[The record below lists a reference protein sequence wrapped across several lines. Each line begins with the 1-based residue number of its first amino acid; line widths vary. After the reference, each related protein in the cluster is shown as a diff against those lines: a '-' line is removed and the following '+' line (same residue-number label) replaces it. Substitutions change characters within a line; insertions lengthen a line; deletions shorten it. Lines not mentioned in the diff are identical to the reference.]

1 MEYNL
6 EGITL
11 VSLIF
16 GIVFLREYFKRD
28 RVFIAQLWIA
38 ILSFVLTL
46 WVWYEEW
53 TKGLLWVE
61 IERVIIYSLL
71 FGFIW
76 IIWKI
81 VKRIK
86 NK

>member
-6 EGITL
+6 EGITF
-11 VSLIF
+11 VTLIF
-16 GIVFLREYFKRD
+16 GIVFLREYFRRD
-28 RVFIAQLWIA
+28 RVYIAQIGFAL
-38 ILSFVLTL
+38 LSFAFTI

-61 IERVIIYSLL
+61 LERVIIYSLL

-81 VKRIK
+81 VKRIR

>member
-1 MEYNL
+1 MESNL
-6 EGITL
+6 EGISLMTL
-11 VSLIF
+11 FS
-16 GIVFLREYFKRD
+16 GIMFLREYFKND
-28 RVFIAQLWIA
+28 KTNNTQLWIA
-38 ILSFVLTL
+38 ILSFALTL
-46 WVWYEEW
+46 WIWYEEW

-61 IERVIIYSLL
+61 IESVIIYSLL

-81 VKRIK
+81 VKRIR

>member
-6 EGITL
+6 EGISLLSL
-11 VSLIF
+11 VF

-28 RVFIAQLWIA
+28 RVYIAQLGFA
-38 ILSFVLTL
+38 LVSFAFTI
-46 WVWYEEW
+46 WVWYEAW
-53 TKGLLWVE
+53 TIGLLGVE
-61 IERVIIYSLL
+61 IKRVITYSLL

-81 VKRIK
+81 VKRVRSK
-86 NK
+86 

>member
-1 MEYNL
+1 MDNNL

-11 VSLIF
+11 MTLFS
-16 GIVFLREYFKRD
+16 GIMFLREYFKND
-28 RVFIAQLWIA
+28 RTNNVQLWIA
-38 ILSFVLTL
+38 ILSFALTL
-46 WVWYEEW
+46 WIWYEEW

>member
-11 VSLIF
+11 VSLFTGIF
-16 GIVFLREYFKRD
+16 FLIEYFKKNRTNN
-28 RVFIAQLWIA
+28 AHLWIV
-38 ILSFVLTL
+38 ILSFALTL

-81 VKRIK
+81 VKRFK

>member
-1 MEYNL
+1 MESNL

-11 VSLIF
+11 LTLFS
-16 GIVFLREYFKRD
+16 GIMFLREYFKND
-28 RVFIAQLWIA
+28 RTNNAQLWIA
-38 ILSFVLTL
+38 ILSFALTL
-46 WVWYEEW
+46 WIWYEEW

-81 VKRIK
+81 VKRVK

>member
-11 VSLIF
+11 ISLVF

-28 RVFIAQLWIA
+28 RVFIAQLWLA
-38 ILSFVLTL
+38 LLSFALTL

-76 IIWKI
+76 IVWKI
-81 VKRIK
+81 VKRIR

>member
-6 EGITL
+6 EGITF
-11 VSLIF
+11 VTLIF
-16 GIVFLREYFKRD
+16 GIVFLREYFR
-28 RVFIAQLWIA
+28 RNRIFITQLGLA
-38 ILSFVLTL
+38 LLFFALTI

-81 VKRIK
+81 VKRFK

>member
-6 EGITL
+6 EGITSISL
-11 VSLIF
+11 VF
-16 GIVFLREYFKRD
+16 GIVLLREYFKRD
-28 RVFIAQLWIA
+28 RVFIAQLGLA
-38 ILSFVLTL
+38 LLSFALTL

-53 TKGLLWVE
+53 TKRLLWVE
-61 IERVIIYSLL
+61 IERVIIYSLS

-81 VKRIK
+81 VKRIR

>member
-11 VSLIF
+11 VSLVF

-28 RVFIAQLWIA
+28 RVFIAQLGLA
-38 ILSFVLTL
+38 LLSFALTL

-81 VKRIK
+81 VKRVRSK
-86 NK
+86 

>member
-1 MEYNL
+1 MDNNL
-6 EGITL
+6 EGI
-11 VSLIF
+11 SLITIF
-16 GIVFLREYFKRD
+16 SGIIFLKEYFKNNRTNNSH
-28 RVFIAQLWIA
+28 LWIA
-38 ILSFVLTL
+38 ILSFVLTI

>member
-11 VSLIF
+11 VSLFTGIIF
-16 GIVFLREYFKRD
+16 LIEYFKKNRTNN
-28 RVFIAQLWIA
+28 AHLWIV
-38 ILSFVLTL
+38 ILSFALTL